1 AEGRGFRIAERLKI
15 DCTEEV
21 LKSLDEDFYKHYE
34 FMDLAAK
41 NEASLDRL
49 LSLVSGKLDLAAIAI
64 GPEDNL
70 GADHEKYRPCFA
82 LSYLMTVLEP
92 YPGKGENFISAA
104 MQAPINATRAQA
116 LHTLDAWFRTKSY
129 TLSAAVR
136 AAIEKLRATE
146 VNSDNITLLNSLAI

>member
-1 AEGRGFRIAERLKI
+1 
-15 DCTEEV
+15 
-21 LKSLDEDFYKHYE
+21 
-34 FMDLAAK
+34 
-41 NEASLDRL
+41 
-49 LSLVSGKLDLAAIAI
+49 
-64 GPEDNL
+64 
-70 GADHEKYRPCFA
+70 
-82 LSYLMTVLEP
+82 
-92 YPGKGENFISAA
+92 